1 MEFKLKKFYKDK
13 VRKYMMDEFDY
24 DNIMEVPK
32 LKKIS
37 VNMGVG
43 EASKNKK
50 ILEKAIEEIRT
61 ITGQEPVVRNAKKSI
76 SNFDIRKGMPVG
88 VSVTLRQE
96 KMWSF
101 LTRLID
107 VALPRIRDFKGVP
120 RNAFDGRGN
129 YTFGLPD
136 QIIFPEINAEAV
148 DSIRGMNVTIVTT
161 AETDEES
168 RELLRSLGM
177 PFAKK

>member
-1 MEFKLKKFYKDK
+1 MELELKKFYKDK
-13 VRKYMMDEFDY
+13 VREYMMEEYGY
-24 DNIMEVPK
+24 DNVMEVPK
-32 LKKIS
+32 VKKIS

-43 EASKNKK
+43 EASRNKK
-50 ILEKAIEEIRT
+50 VLERAIDEIRT
-61 ITGQEPVVRNAKKSI
+61 ITGQEPVIRNAKKSI
-76 SNFDIRKGMPVG
+76 SNFNIRKGMPVG

-101 LTRLID
+101 LMRLID

-120 RNAFDGRGN
+120 KNAFDGRGN

-136 QIIFPEINAEAV
+136 QIVFPEINAEAV

-161 AETDEES
+161 AETDEEG
-168 RELLRSLGM
+168 RALLRSLGM
-177 PFAKK
+177 PFEKK